1 MSHVE
6 TFALPDVGEG
16 LTEAE
21 ILDWRVAPGDE
32 VGVNQILVEIETA
45 KAAVELPSPYAGRVT
60 SLLVTPGQTVDVGVP
75 IITIDTDPGSDPAT
89 PVAAVATGPAGAAAA
104 GPGDDEAGTKIG
116 EMTADGRIATLVGF
130 VSAGAASGRRPRRT
144 PAAAP
149 VPGTAPVNG
158 AAASAQ
164 VGPAAVAPAAPAA
177 SSSAPAVP
185 PAPAPARPAPAPARP
200 APVATDP
207 HPAPAAPAVA
217 GAPTR
222 GVPLAAPPVRLL
234 ARELG
239 VDLHTVT
246 GSGPGGV
253 ITRDDVRQAA
263 APVTPAPATAAPPR
277 SGIDTSRQTRVPI
290 RGVRKATA
298 AAMVGSAF
306 TAPQVTVFQSIDV
319 TELMAL
325 RQRLRD
331 RREFA
336 DVKLTPL
343 VFAARAV
350 CLALR
355 RAPDLNAHWDE
366 AAQEIVFSDYVNL
379 GIAADTPRGLVVPH
393 IRDADALD
401 LHGLALALADLV
413 ETARAGRTSPAA
425 MSGGTFTI
433 TNIGVFGIDA
443 GTPILNPGEAGILA
457 MGAVKAAPW
466 VVDGELAVRQVCQLS
481 LTFDHRLVDGAQ
493 GARFL
498 SDVGALLTDPGLALA
513 W

>member
-1 MSHVE
+1 MSRVE

-45 KAAVELPSPYAGRVT
+45 KAAVELPSPFAGRVT
-60 SLLVTPGQTVDVGVP
+60 SLLVPQGQTVDVGVP
-75 IITIDTDPGSDPAT
+75 IITIDTDPQGSAEAPPTPA
-89 PVAAVATGPAGAAAA
+89 AGAAS
-104 GPGDDEAGTKIG
+104 DEDGGTKIG

-130 VSAGAASGRRPRRT
+130 VPAGPAPGRRPRR
-144 PAAAP
+144 AP
-149 VPGTAPVNG
+149 EPAPVNG
-158 AAASAQ
+158 AAVAAQ
-164 VGPAAVAPAAPAA
+164 VAPDAATAAVTPPVEVP
-177 SSSAPAVP
+177 SAPAVAAP
-185 PAPAPARPAPAPARP
+185 PAP
-200 APVATDP
+200 
-207 HPAPAAPAVA
+207 PAPAAPARS
-217 GAPTR
+217 GP
-222 GVPLAAPPVRLL
+222 VPLAAPPVRLL

-239 VDLHTVT
+239 VDLGTVPPT
-246 GSGPGGV
+246 GPGGV
-253 ITRDDVRQAA
+253 ITRADVQQAA
-263 APVTPAPATAAPPR
+263 APAPAPTPAAGPR
-277 SGIDTSRQTRVPI
+277 SGVDPARQRRVPI
-290 RGVRKATA
+290 KGVRKATA
-298 AAMVGSAF
+298 AAMVASAF
-306 TAPQVTVFQSIDV
+306 TAPQVTVFQSVDV

-325 RQRLRD
+325 RQRLRT

-343 VFAARAV
+343 AFAARAV

-401 LHGLALALADLV
+401 LHGLALALAELV
-413 ETARAGRTSPAA
+413 DTARQGRTAPAA
-425 MSGGTFTI
+425 MIGGTFTI

-457 MGAVKAAPW
+457 MGAIRATPW

-481 LTFDHRLVDGAQ
+481 LSFDHRLVDGAQ
-493 GARFL
+493 GSRFL
-498 SDVGALLTDPGLALA
+498 ADVAALLTEPGLAFA